1 MSEWVVKSIKDLGI
15 VITGKTPS
23 KNHPEDWGDEYCF
36 ITPSDYYTY
45 NKYASSSIRYLS
57 NLGANRQKNKLLP
70 KYSLLVTC
78 IGSDMG
84 KVVINAK
91 SVITNQQINALV
103 PNKDI
108 ADYNFLYY
116 LFKNSVIL
124 LKILGSDGTAVPI
137 LNKTDFENIEY
148 LIPPLPEQKAIAD
161 VLSALDDKI
170 DLLQRQNETLEK
182 MAETLF
188 RQWFIEEA
196 KEDWETYKLADLADI
211 YIGRTPPRKE
221 SKWFTLENKNLKWIS
236 IKDLAAEGVFIT
248 NTAESLSLSTID
260 KFKIPIIPKDTV
272 MLSFKMTV
280 GRVAISIEDMI
291 SNEAIAQF
299 QLKDAIS
306 KEYLYCF
313 LKNYNFDTLGTTS
326 SIVTSINTALIKN
339 IEVMLP
345 NPQLISDFTKIVQ
358 DLFNKVRGN
367 QEQIQTLQN
376 MRDTLLPK
384 LMSGEVRVKLD

>member
-196 KEDWETYKLADLADI
+196 KEDWEEVTLKDICEIKNGYAFKSSSYIEKGYPIIRTMNFKNHKLDNTSLVYIDHEEAKKYEKFNLKRKDFLLVMVGASLGNYAVVTENNLPILQNQNMWCFRTHENI
-211 YIGRTPPRKE
+211 YQYFLNNLMPYIIEENIASASGSAREFFQKSAFYEISLKLPSKE
-221 SKWFTLENKNLKWIS
+221 SIQYFDNCIDRIFSKLE
-236 IKDLAAEGVFIT
+236 
-248 NTAESLSLSTID
+248 
-260 KFKIPIIPKDTV
+260 
-272 MLSFKMTV
+272 
-280 GRVAISIEDMI
+280 
-291 SNEAIAQF
+291 
-299 QLKDAIS
+299 
-306 KEYLYCF
+306 
-313 LKNYNFDTLGTTS
+313 
-326 SIVTSINTALIKN
+326 IN
-339 IEVMLP
+339 
-345 NPQLISDFTKIVQ
+345 Q
-358 DLFNKVRGN
+358 R
-367 QEQIQTLQN
+367 QIQTLQN
-376 MRDTLLPK
+376 LRDTLLPK

>member
-196 KEDWETYKLADLADI
+196 KEDWEEVSVGDFGTVVCGK
-211 YIGRTPPRKE
+211 TP
-221 SKWFTLENKNLKWIS
+221 SKKNENYYGNDVPFLKIPDMHGNIFIS
-236 IKDLAAEGVFIT
+236 ATTD
-248 NTAESLSLSTID
+248 NLSLNGSESQI
-260 KFKIPIIPKDTV
+260 KKLLPKNSICV
-272 MLSFKMTV
+272 SCIATV
-280 GRVAISIEDMI
+280 GLVCINDIELHTNQQINSIVLDNNKYLYFLFLTMKNMYEELHNLASGGTATLNLNTGDFSKI
-291 SNEAIAQF
+291 
-299 QLKDAIS
+299 LIS
-306 KEYLYCF
+306 KP
-313 LKNYNFDTLGTTS
+313 D
-326 SIVTSINTALIKN
+326 
-339 IEVMLP
+339 EVSLEMFNEVAVP
-345 NPQLISDFTKIVQ
+345 S
-358 DLFNKVRGN
+358 FNKIRKN
-367 QEQIQTLQN
+367 AQQIQTLKN